1 MSTLSRLAET
11 LIGSE
16 IVRLGNEINARI
28 AKGEK
33 IYNYTIGDF
42 DPEIFPIPQEL
53 ENGIIE
59 AYQKRYTNY
68 PPGDGV
74 LELREAVSEF
84 INMQEGIQY
93 ASNEVLIA
101 SGGRP
106 LIYSLFRTIVD
117 PGDKVIY
124 AVPSWNNNH
133 YVHMNGAEHCVIEA
147 LPENNFM
154 PRAADIAPHIKGATL
169 ICLCTPQNP
178 TGTTLDK
185 AELEK
190 ICDLVLE
197 ENKSRAEGEKKLY
210 VMFDQMYFTLT
221 YGDTKHYNPVSLRP
235 EMKAYTILIDGISK
249 ALAATGL
256 RVGWALGPVKVIA
269 KMKALLSH
277 IGAWAPMAEQ
287 KATAKYLK
295 QDSALESYLT
305 HFKAELEERL
315 WSIYNGFIAL
325 KEKGFCVDAVAPQA
339 AIYLTIKLDLA
350 GKTTEAGTQLTNQSD
365 VTDYILSEAKL
376 AVVPFYAFGADKQ
389 SPWYRLSI
397 GTCKKEEISEMLG
410 KLEAALSK
418 LNP

>member
-42 DPEIFPIPQEL
+42 DPQIFPIPQEL
-53 ENGIIE
+53 EDGIVK
-59 AYQKRYTNY
+59 AYQKRQTNY

-74 LELREAVSEF
+74 LELREAVSGF
-84 INMQEGIQY
+84 IGKQEGIQY

-133 YVHMNGAEHCVIEA
+133 YVHMNGAVHCVIEA

-154 PRAADIAPHIKGATL
+154 PRAEDIAPHIKGATL

-185 AELEK
+185 AALEK

-197 ENKSRAEGEKKLY
+197 ENKTRAEGEKKLY
-210 VMFDQMYFTLT
+210 LMFDQMYFTLT

-235 EMKAYTILIDGISK
+235 EMKAYTVLIDGISK

-256 RVGWALGPVKVIA
+256 RVGWAVGPVKVIA
-269 KMKALLSH
+269 KMKAKLEGRKKD
-277 IGAWAPMAEQ
+277 IGQ
-287 KATAKYLK
+287 TRKARR
-295 QDSALESYLT
+295 
-305 HFKAELEERL
+305 EE
-315 WSIYNGFIAL
+315 L
-325 KEKGFCVDAVAPQA
+325 KEAYKH
-339 AIYLTIKLDLA
+339 L
-350 GKTTEAGTQLTNQSD
+350 
-365 VTDYILSEAKL
+365 
-376 AVVPFYAFGADKQ
+376 
-389 SPWYRLSI
+389 
-397 GTCKKEEISEMLG
+397 KKAMV
-410 KLEAALSK
+410 KA
-418 LNP
+418 

>member
-1 MSTLSRLAET
+1 MSTLSHLAET

-42 DPEIFPIPQEL
+42 DPQIFPIPQEL
-53 ENGIIE
+53 EDGIVA
-59 AYQKRYTNY
+59 AYRQRQTNY

-74 LELREAVSEF
+74 LELREAVSRF
-84 INMQEGIQY
+84 INKQEGIQY

-154 PRAADIAPHIKGATL
+154 PRAEDIAPHIKGATL

-197 ENKSRAEGEKKLY
+197 ENKTRGEGEKKLY
-210 VMFDQMYFTLT
+210 LMFDQMYFTLT
-221 YGDTKHYNPVSLRP
+221 YGETKHYNPVSLRP
-235 EMKAYTILIDGISK
+235 EMKAYTVLIDGISK

-256 RVGWALGPVKVIA
+256 RVGWAVGPVKVIA

-287 KATAKYLK
+287 KATAQYL
-295 QDSALESYLT
+295 QQEEAMERYLT

-350 GKTTEAGTQLTNQSD
+350 GKTTETGTQLIDQAA
-365 VTDYILSEAKL
+365 VTDYILGEAKL

-410 KLEAALSK
+410 KLEAALAK